1 MNDSVDKVMENPEY
15 ESEILKK
22 ENEMLRNLVENLK
35 IEFNNLKLE
44 YMTYRPSYCYD
55 VLRDDTVHF
64 RKATGLELDSFNEFF
79 AFLDLGINCNNIKF

>member
-22 ENEMLRNLVENLK
+22 ENEMLRDLVENSK

-44 YMTYRPSYCYD
+44 YMAHRPSYCYD

-64 RKATGLELDSFNEFF
+64 
-79 AFLDLGINCNNIKF
+79 